1 MVFKKKIIKNNI
13 EEPPLDTI
21 PNANEIEV
29 GKEDVEEDNIESVFD
44 KNGSTD
50 LEGEQDNDLQVL
62 LGQLQ
67 NRITSIEAMLYR
79 LLNR

>member
-1 MVFKKKIIKNNI
+1 MVFKKKIIKNNT

-29 GKEDVEEDNIESVFD
+29 EREDIEEDNVESVSD
-44 KNGSTD
+44 KNESID
-50 LEGEQDNDLQVL
+50 LAGEQDNGLQVL
-62 LGQLQ
+62 LEQLQ
-67 NRITSIEAMLYR
+67 NRIISIEATLYR